1 MKLREV
7 KETSPHTIARKNQI
21 IEKLGLEYVSTLLFH
36 APQLHQWL
44 FQID

>member
-1 MKLREV
+1 MNETEV